1 MNSNYNSILKIL
13 TLVFL
18 LLIIYIKNF
27 VPSKNS
33 MPTPTEYVNKKK
45 DRKKFKQGRK
55 EWMNNMHRSAPDTDW
70 RLLNQKLRQQKTKKI
85 NSLRENL
92 IQEGWDDSDQLREI
106 ILEREISGVWN
117 EKGSNNL
124 AGRIHTAEIDFDNEL
139 IYCGSSGGNVWK
151 GTIQGDN
158 WISLN
163 DHMQIRDIKMIRYK
177 DFNEYRRL
185 LICGGK
191 SFFYTDNDG
200 VTIQEANGLEALDD
214 WGNTI
219 RSVIKNDDQN
229 TIYLLVKE
237 WDYQN
242 WNAACAIYKS
252 IDHGENFEKVVMFE
266 NDSGYDMWTSRY
278 VESDVYV
285 LNNSQIYILN
295 SNDQLDE
302 LGNISTFESGD
313 NMLTG
318 GFDENIFLYAKVG
331 ERIYFSDD
339 GGLNWLD
346 KGNQPQWTF
355 MSNSFNSSNINTNI
369 VGIGGIELFVSY
381 NSASSWDLVNNW
393 WQYYEDPENLLHAD
407 IPEIRFFLDNNNNEI
422 ALISTD
428 GGLYISNDNLNSTQN
443 LSLYGLGVSQYYST
457 YTKKTYPH
465 HIYAGSQDQGF
476 QRTIGDEGGILEF
489 EQSISGDYGH
499 LSSGDGG
506 ETIWCNYPGF
516 TMYYDNPQLDDNG
529 AMLNFPGS
537 DYLWLAPL
545 IEHPTEPNKAW
556 LGGGGPSGGGHIIE
570 LTGGSISISYEEL
583 PYNFNSKIS
592 AMAYSPIDPSI
603 RFVLTEDGTFFYSL
617 DSGNNWTQTF
627 NFSGPPPQYFYG
639 ATIYPSPSQVNTV
652 LIGGSGYSNPPIYKS
667 QNFGESFV
675 PFNSGLPST
684 LVYEISGNDE
694 GDLYFAATEIGP
706 YIYSENENQWM
717 YLGGV
722 SAPDQTYWSV
732 EFIPELNT
740 ARFGTY
746 GRGIWDFVIDEFY
759 NIILGDINADDV
771 VNIQDI
777 IIIINFILD
786 LLEPSEQQLFSANIN
801 DDDVIDVLDV
811 ILLINIILGR

>member
-1 MNSNYNSILKIL
+1 M
-13 TLVFL
+13 
-18 LLIIYIKNF
+18 
-27 VPSKNS
+27 
-33 MPTPTEYVNKKK
+33 
-45 DRKKFKQGRK
+45 
-55 EWMNNMHRSAPDTDW
+55 
-70 RLLNQKLRQQKTKKI
+70 
-85 NSLRENL
+85 
-92 IQEGWDDSDQLREI
+92 
-106 ILEREISGVWN
+106 
-117 EKGSNNL
+117 
-124 AGRIHTAEIDFDNEL
+124 
-139 IYCGSSGGNVWK
+139 
-151 GTIQGDN
+151 
-158 WISLN
+158 
-163 DHMQIRDIKMIRYK
+163 
-177 DFNEYRRL
+177 
-185 LICGGK
+185 
-191 SFFYTDNDG
+191 
-200 VTIQEANGLEALDD
+200 
-214 WGNTI
+214 
-219 RSVIKNDDQN
+219 
-229 TIYLLVKE
+229 
-237 WDYQN
+237 
-242 WNAACAIYKS
+242 
-252 IDHGENFEKVVMFE
+252 
-266 NDSGYDMWTSRY
+266 
-278 VESDVYV
+278 
-285 LNNSQIYILN
+285 
-295 SNDQLDE
+295 
-302 LGNISTFESGD
+302 
-313 NMLTG
+313 
-318 GFDENIFLYAKVG
+318 
-331 ERIYFSDD
+331 
-339 GGLNWLD
+339 
-346 KGNQPQWTF
+346 
-355 MSNSFNSSNINTNI
+355 
-369 VGIGGIELFVSY
+369 
-381 NSASSWDLVNNW
+381 
-393 WQYYEDPENLLHAD
+393 
-407 IPEIRFFLDNNNNEI
+407 
-422 ALISTD
+422 
-428 GGLYISNDNLNSTQN
+428 
-443 LSLYGLGVSQYYST
+443 YGLGVSQYYST
-457 YTKKTYPH
+457 YTKKTYPY

-786 LLEPSEQQLFSANIN
+786 ILEPSDQQFFSANIN

>member
-191 SFFYTDNDG
+191 SFFYTDNEG

-457 YTKKTYPH
+457 YTKKTYPY

>member
-1 MNSNYNSILKIL
+1 LNSNYNSILKIL

-191 SFFYTDNDG
+191 SFFYTDNEG

-457 YTKKTYPH
+457 YTKKTYPY